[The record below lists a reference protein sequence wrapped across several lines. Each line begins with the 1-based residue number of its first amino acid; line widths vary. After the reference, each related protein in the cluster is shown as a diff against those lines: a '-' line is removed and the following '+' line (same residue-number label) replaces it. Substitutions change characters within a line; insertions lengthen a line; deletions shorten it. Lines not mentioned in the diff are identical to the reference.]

1 MILATTWDRLLF
13 VVVLYLLAAVY
24 TALILSAT
32 GSL

>member
-13 VVVLYLLAAVY
+13 LVVMYLLAAVY
-24 TALILSAT
+24 TALLLTAT